1 MFIHKDELVHAQT
14 YSIRILCLMGL
25 VFNDLGEDHRS
36 MKKKS
41 VLPPQSSDQVALA
54 SQTKAPL
61 VGQMF
66 L

>member
-1 MFIHKDELVHAQT
+1 MFIHKDDLVHAQT
-14 YSIRILCLMGL
+14 YSIESFASWALRSMTW
-25 VFNDLGEDHRS
+25 EDHLS

-66 L
+66 W